1 MEAGDDN
8 SEPPV
13 AAPDNAS
20 EDTSTEVDM
29 LQDDSAA
36 GSDSSVVS

>member
-8 SEPPV
+8 SDPPV
-13 AAPDNAS
+13 APDNAS
-20 EDTSTEVDM
+20 EDTSNAVDM

-36 GSDSSVVS
+36 ESDSSVVS